1 MTKTRGK
8 QTIAAFM
15 GLALSA
21 TVLGGTV
28 EDRTV
33 NHLDRQVGRV
43 EQDDIRGG
51 PALQGDRVLTADS
64 RNLLKVRDR
73 DRRSDRGRGSH
84 RGRDQGHRRQDY
96 SYRQHDRYR
105 HNKHGDYGHY
115 RPYRRHYH
123 RYGDGERL
131 LWYGLGV
138 LTPYLL
144 DDRYR

>member
-15 GLALSA
+15 GLLLSA
-21 TVLGGTV
+21 TVLGETV

-43 EQDDIRGG
+43 EQDNIRGG
-51 PALQGDRVLTADS
+51 PVLQGDRVLTADS

-73 DRRSDRGRGSH
+73 DRRSDRGRGSY

-105 HNKHGDYGHY
+105 HNG
-115 RPYRRHYH
+115 
-123 RYGDGERL
+123 
-131 LWYGLGV
+131 
-138 LTPYLL
+138 
-144 DDRYR
+144 